1 MTTTT
6 HLGIQIDPTRDSLIS
21 EEGRDMLRK
30 FYLLPHEDSIQK
42 AYARAANC
50 FSFGNHALAQRIYDY
65 VSLKWFMYASP
76 VLSNAIEIDW
86 STVPQNYWAPY
97 KSKDLAE
104 WVEINI
110 KQRARGLPI
119 SCFLTF
125 VPDHLRG
132 LIDHTEEERW
142 MSVFGG
148 GVGGHWSSVRSV
160 SDKAPGPIPFL
171 KTIDAD
177 MTAYMQGRT
186 RKGSYAAYLSVDHPD
201 IREFIQMRKPSG
213 GDPNR
218 KCLNLHN
225 GVNITDAF
233 LDAVRSDSFYNL
245 IDPNDKT
252 VRETVRAR
260 EIWELI
266 LDTRQKTGEPYLFYI
281 DEANRQL
288 PQHLKDLGH
297 KINGS
302 NLCFSGDTIV
312 AVADGRNGITIKELA
327 AESNGIKKFPVY
339 SARKRTYKNQFGHS
353 STGNAWVPEIKW
365 AVAFKTGTQK
375 LIKVT
380 LDDGSSFRCTE
391 DHEIALKDGGYE
403 KAKNL
408 VPGTS
413 LEPFNSYT
421 PHSGQSKYRNICSK
435 TNGSKKQH
443 RMIYEF
449 FNGKIGEVGF
459 HVDHIV
465 SGGTDSIENLQL
477 LKREDHY
484 KKTAEEFKGA
494 NNPVHRIRDVDGW
507 LEKKSISS
515 TLDRNPRF
523 GGHSNED
530 LINIGRKLIKEH
542 GKLTTTIW
550 EDYKKNFDPTIP
562 LSFSK
567 NRFGGKWSNFM
578 SCVVGNHKV
587 ASVEFT
593 DDFEDVYDLTVEDNH
608 NFYIITSTQDDKFL
622 NSSGVL
628 VHNCTEITLPTSED
642 RSAVCCLSSVNAEFF
657 DSWKD
662 STMIEDLVEF
672 LDNVLEFFILAAPP
686 TLRKAVNSAS
696 NERSIGIGLMGFHSY
711 LQSKNVPF
719 EGVAAMSINRHLF
732 SVLKKKAVAASQA
745 LATIR
750 GACPDSEAGNSAIP
764 IRNSHLIAPAPNASS
779 SISAGC
785 SPATEP
791 WSSNAMVRKTRS
803 GDAFVLNEYL
813 RRLII
818 KHAELN
824 NLDQLWIDEQ
834 IRSVVS
840 HEGSVLHL
848 DWMTDFQK
856 DVFKTAFEID
866 QMWTIEHARIR
877 QPFIDQAQSVNLF
890 FGAVV
895 TKKYV
900 NRCHLAAFAPPDERG
915 GVPLKSLYYFRTKPL
930 KKGENLSEIIERVA
944 LKEAQEDNNS
954 SNVDECLSC
963 HG

>member
-142 MSVFGG
+142 MSVLGG

-233 LDAVRSDSFYNL
+233 LDAVRTDSFYNL

-252 VRETVRAR
+252 VRESVRAR

-281 DEANRQL
+281 DAANRQL
-288 PQHLKDLGH
+288 PEHLKNLGL

-302 NLCFSGDTIV
+302 NL
-312 AVADGRNGITIKELA
+312 
-327 AESNGIKKFPVY
+327 
-339 SARKRTYKNQFGHS
+339 
-353 STGNAWVPEIKW
+353 
-365 AVAFKTGTQK
+365 
-375 LIKVT
+375 
-380 LDDGSSFRCTE
+380 
-391 DHEIALKDGGYE
+391 
-403 KAKNL
+403 
-408 VPGTS
+408 
-413 LEPFNSYT
+413 
-421 PHSGQSKYRNICSK
+421 
-435 TNGSKKQH
+435 
-443 RMIYEF
+443 
-449 FNGKIGEVGF
+449 
-459 HVDHIV
+459 
-465 SGGTDSIENLQL
+465 
-477 LKREDHY
+477 
-484 KKTAEEFKGA
+484 
-494 NNPVHRIRDVDGW
+494 
-507 LEKKSISS
+507 
-515 TLDRNPRF
+515 
-523 GGHSNED
+523 
-530 LINIGRKLIKEH
+530 
-542 GKLTTTIW
+542 
-550 EDYKKNFDPTIP
+550 
-562 LSFSK
+562 
-567 NRFGGKWSNFM
+567 
-578 SCVVGNHKV
+578 
-587 ASVEFT
+587 
-593 DDFEDVYDLTVEDNH
+593 
-608 NFYIITSTQDDKFL
+608 
-622 NSSGVL
+622 
-628 VHNCTEITLPTSED
+628 CTEITLPTSED

-732 SVLKKKAVAASQA
+732 SNLKKKADAASQA

>member
-86 STVPQNYWAPY
+86 STIPQNYWAPY

-104 WVEINI
+104 WVEFNI

-233 LDAVRSDSFYNL
+233 LDAVRTDSFYNL

-252 VRETVRAR
+252 VRESVRAR

-288 PQHLKDLGH
+288 PEHLKNLGH

-421 PHSGQSKYRNICSK
+421 PHSGQSKI
-435 TNGSKKQH
+435 
-443 RMIYEF
+443 
-449 FNGKIGEVGF
+449 
-459 HVDHIV
+459 
-465 SGGTDSIENLQL
+465 
-477 LKREDHY
+477 
-484 KKTAEEFKGA
+484 
-494 NNPVHRIRDVDGW
+494 
-507 LEKKSISS
+507 
-515 TLDRNPRF
+515 
-523 GGHSNED
+523 
-530 LINIGRKLIKEH
+530 
-542 GKLTTTIW
+542 
-550 EDYKKNFDPTIP
+550 
-562 LSFSK
+562 
-567 NRFGGKWSNFM
+567 
-578 SCVVGNHKV
+578 GNHKV

-628 VHNCTEITLPTSED
+628 VHNCTEISLPTSED

-954 SNVDECLSC
+954 STNVDECLSC